1 MYLSLNKVSHN
12 VIVIIVITLSIND
25 LLKLDNCEQC
35 TAAMDTAICSCSCS
49 SEVGIAVGTVI
60 VVVCLIAMV
69 ITIIV
74 VLGLW
79 RMKSK
84 TLTKRER

>member
-1 MYLSLNKVSHN
+1 MAPP
-12 VIVIIVITLSIND
+12 TPG
-25 LLKLDNCEQC
+25 LDGDI
-35 TAAMDTAICSCSCS
+35 AMRSYSCS
-49 SEVGIAVGTVI
+49 SEVGIAVGAVI
-60 VVVCLIAMV
+60 TVVCLIAMV